1 MANIVIYA
9 RYSSSAQTEQSI
21 EGQLRV
27 CKSFAEAKGHTIVNE
42 YIDRAISGTSDKR
55 PAFKQMIQDAQKQG
69 FEYILC
75 YKLDRFSRNQYDSVY
90 YKKKLAEYGV
100 KVISATETISNNT
113 EGKIVEC
120 ILEVMAEIY
129 SIDLSEKVKRGIKE
143 NILKGN
149 AFGGTPPLGYK
160 RVNKKNIID
169 EEKAP
174 LIKYLFNEYE
184 AGKSLKNITN
194 ELNAMHYTNTRGKPL
209 QAKALIKCLTNK
221 CYTGIYEYED
231 ITTTDLYP
239 QIITL
244 EQFERVQAR
253 VKKNMLSPASN
264 KAKIEY
270 LLSGKAFCGYCG
282 NSMYGVCGTS
292 RTGDRHNYYYC
303 RTRHKQHNCKKQ
315 NEIQD
320 KLEND
325 VFNAVMEKLLTPEAI
340 DEIINGVLKAYTT
353 DEISNQVKEYK
364 QRLLKLENEQEK
376 CFKMALNYDT
386 PDLIKRANDYARDLQ
401 NQKKDLEN
409 ELQKLKIAQGIKYT
423 KQDLTEY
430 FNLFLANRT
439 NSPEFKKR
447 ILTIFLNRV
456 YVFDDYFLIYC
467 NVGDEKE
474 NITFEKL
481 QNDLKDSKLKLYPK
495 SSSIGNSSQPKLATC
510 TSCFF

>member
-27 CKSFAEAKGHTIVNE
+27 CKSFAEAKGHTIINE

-55 PAFKQMIQDAQKQG
+55 PAFKQMIQDAQKHN

-75 YKLDRFSRNQYDSVY
+75 YKLDRFSRNQYDSVI
-90 YKKKLAEYGV
+90 YKKKLAEHGI
-100 KVISATETISNNT
+100 KVISATETISNNS

-143 NILKGN
+143 NIIKGN

-160 RVNKKNIID
+160 RVNKKNVID
-169 EEKAP
+169 EEKSP

-184 AGKSLKNITN
+184 AGKSLINITN

-239 QIITL
+239 QIITP
-244 EQFERVQAR
+244 EQFERVQVR

-303 RTRHKQHNCKKQ
+303 RTRHKKHNCKKK
-315 NEIQD
+315 NELQD

-325 VFNAVMEKLLTPEAI
+325 VFNAVMDKLLTKNAI
-340 DEIINGVLKAYTT
+340 EQIIDGVLKAYES
-353 DEISNQVKEYK
+353 DAINKQIKEYE
-364 QRLLKLENEQEK
+364 QRILKLENEQEK
-376 CFKMALNYDT
+376 CFKMALNYDAQ
-386 PDLIKRANDYARDLQ
+386 DLIQRANAYANDLQ
-401 NQKKDLEN
+401 NQKKDIEQ
-409 ELQKLKIAQGIKYT
+409 ELKKIKMAQGIKKT
-423 KQDLTEY
+423 KEELIEY
-430 FNLFLANRT
+430 FEFFLNYRS
-439 NSPEFKKR
+439 NSQEFKKR
-447 ILTIFLNRV
+447 IITLFLNKV
-456 YVFDDYFLIYC
+456 YVFDDHFLIYC
-467 NVGDEKE
+467 NINGDSE
-474 NITFEKL
+474 NITFEMM
-481 QNDLKDSKLKLYPK
+481 QEDLSHNKLKLYPL
-495 SSSIGNSSQPKLATC
+495 SSNINACSQPK
-510 TSCFF
+510 